1 MSARVYKPAGSDSFG
16 DTEQPLSLSCMY
28 RFILTL
34 LLGCLGISTTV
45 AQFSIATPSN
55 RVVYQRTAQNNAA
68 VPIAGSCPQQAT
80 RIEAQAV
87 PIGGGQ
93 GTATTWQIV
102 DSTPQNGFFQGTLTL
117 RGGWYRLEVRVWA
130 GNNQIANGSVDRVG
144 VGEVFIVAGQSN
156 AAGGFQPTPGAA
168 DDRVSVVDYGDSD
181 LTESNFPLMFSHAD
195 AGRRV
200 GPYNPLYIWGML
212 GDRLAQRLN
221 VPILFYGAAYG
232 GANSNV
238 WRISANG
245 QNPGGQPGAL
255 LFPYR
260 CIGAALE
267 HYVRRTGVRGI
278 LWHQGESDN
287 GFRSEQT
294 YFDNVKTVI
303 NQSRRQSGY
312 GRLPWMISRVS
323 FIDNTTD
330 PNIINAQNRLIREI
344 DQVFAGPDT
353 DDLTGPDNRFDGLH
367 FGGQG
372 LIRLTDRWER
382 SLSNTFFD
390 QSVPNP
396 LVGQSPVVTT
406 GYVLPVGGPTAGQSI
421 SIPYLKNWGYN
432 AGGDQTA
439 QLLNA
444 NGDVLQTLGTGGQNP
459 LVVQLPGSLAS
470 GTYRVRV
477 STANPAMPGTVSPPF
492 SVQGATAQPPT
503 GTPTNAIVGL
513 GYNYDAQTHGF
524 NFLVNADG
532 LVEVRL
538 ERINGP
544 FADTGWYPAS
554 TDNSFTGYT
563 RVRFYP
569 PIVPGQGGVL
579 AGQYR
584 LSARIVGKPDT
595 EMAAVVTLQNGTF
608 PANGTTTPTTTVPTT
623 PTATT
628 PTSPVTDGIR
638 RIGYKYDA
646 PTHGFQLLADAGL
659 PVEVRL
665 ERLDGPFS
673 DNDWQPTVAHTGEGN
688 YPFSRFYAPLS
699 PGVGGVEAGKYRLSA
714 RIMGQP
720 ITAVSVDVVLQ
731 YGIYPAFT
739 ANPATPPTTPTS
751 PTTTAPPTTPPVG
764 TAITKLG
771 YKYDAPT
778 HGFQALA
785 EATSAVE
792 MKLERLD
799 GSFSPSGWGEAVADN
814 SVPGYNFQRSYLP
827 TTPGVGGVEAGK
839 YRLSARLT
847 GYPDSELSVEV
858 ALQYGV
864 FTVYPL
870 QTIARQSAL
879 RMDDLLPRFSGPR
892 FVVPDDCLPRPCLPI
907 QAERIR

>member
-1 MSARVYKPAGSDSFG
+1 
-16 DTEQPLSLSCMY
+16 MY
-28 RFILTL
+28 RFILIV
-34 LLGCLGISTTV
+34 LLGYLGVSTAV

-55 RVVYQRTAQNNAA
+55 RVVYQRTAQNDAA
-68 VPIAGSCPQQAT
+68 VPIAGRCPQQAT

-87 PIGGGQ
+87 PIGNGQ
-93 GTATTWQIV
+93 GSPSGWVTV
-102 DSTPQNGFFQGTLTL
+102 DSNPQNGFFQGMIIL
-117 RGGWYRLEVRVWA
+117 RGGWYRLDVRVWA
-130 GNNQIANGSVDRVG
+130 GNDQIASGSVDRVG

-245 QNPGGQPGAL
+245 QNPGGSPGAL

-287 GFRSEQT
+287 GYQSEQA

-303 NQSRRQSGY
+303 NQSRQQSGF
-312 GRLPWMISRVS
+312 GRLPWMVSRVS
-323 FIDNTTD
+323 FINNTTD
-330 PNIINAQNRLIREI
+330 PNIINAQNRLIQQL
-344 DQVFAGPDT
+344 DQVFAGPAT
-353 DDLTGPDNRFDGLH
+353 DDLIGPDNRFDGLH

-372 LIRLTDRWER
+372 LTRLTDRWDQ
-382 SLSNTFFD
+382 SLSSSFFS

-396 LVGQSPVVTT
+396 LVGQPPVVTT
-406 GYVLPVGGPTAGQSI
+406 GYVLPVGGPTAGQAI

-432 AGGDQTA
+432 VGGDQTA

-459 LVVQLPGSLAS
+459 LVMQLPGSLAT

-477 STANPAMPGTVSPPF
+477 STTNPATPGTVSPPF
-492 SVQGATAQPPT
+492 SVQGTTSQPPT
-503 GTPTNAIVGL
+503 TTPANTIASL
-513 GYNYDAQTHGF
+513 GYKYDAPTHGF

-532 LVEVRL
+532 AVEVRL
-538 ERINGP
+538 ERVDGP
-544 FADTGWYPAS
+544 FSDTGWYPAS
-554 TDNSFTGYT
+554 PDNSFTGYN
-563 RVRFYP
+563 RMRFYP
-569 PIVPGQGGVL
+569 PITPGQGGVL

-584 LSARIVGKPDT
+584 LSARIIGLPDT

-608 PANGTTTPTTTVPTT
+608 PANGTTTPTTTNPPTT
-623 PTATT
+623 PTT
-628 PTSPVTDGIR
+628 PTVADGIR
-638 RIGYKYDA
+638 RMGYKYDA
-646 PTHGFQLLADAGL
+646 PTHGFQLLVDAGL
-659 PVEVRL
+659 SVEVRL
-665 ERLDGPFS
+665 ERLDGPFA
-673 DNDWQPTVAHTGEGN
+673 DNNWQPATAHTGEGD

-714 RIMGQP
+714 RITGQP

-739 ANPATPPTTPTS
+739 ADPTTTPTTPTS
-751 PTTTAPPTTPPVG
+751 PTITTPPATTG
-764 TAITKLG
+764 AAITKLG
-771 YKYDAPT
+771 YKYDVPT

-785 EATSAVE
+785 DATSSVE
-792 MKLERLD
+792 IKLERLD
-799 GSFSPSGWGEAVADN
+799 GPFSPSDWGAAVANN
-814 SVPGYNFQRSYLP
+814 SVPGYGFQRFYAP
-827 TTPGVGGVEAGK
+827 ITPGVGGVEAGK
-839 YRLSARLT
+839 YRITARLAGQPNT
-847 GYPDSELSVEV
+847 ELSVEV
-858 ALQYGV
+858 TLQYGV

-870 QTIARQSAL
+870 QTIARQSSV
-879 RMDDLLPRFSGPR
+879 RMDDLLPKFSAPR
-892 FVVPDDCLPRPCLPI
+892 FVAFDNCPPAPCIPI
-907 QAERIR
+907 RVERVR

>member
-1 MSARVYKPAGSDSFG
+1 MH
-16 DTEQPLSLSCMY
+16 
-28 RFILTL
+28 RFLLTI
-34 LLGCLGISTTV
+34 LLGYLGVGTTV
-45 AQFSIATPSN
+45 AQFSIATPAN

-68 VPIAGSCPQQAT
+68 VPIAGSCPKQAT
-80 RIEAQAV
+80 RVEAQAV
-87 PIGGGQ
+87 TIGSGQ
-93 GTATTWQIV
+93 GSAVTWQTI
-102 DSTPQNGFFQGTLTL
+102 DSNPQNGFFQGTITL
-117 RGGWYRLEVRVWA
+117 SGGWYRLEVRAWA
-130 GNNQIANGSVDRVG
+130 GNDQIAAGSVDRLG

-245 QNPGGQPGAL
+245 QNPGGQPGSL

-267 HYVRRTGVRGI
+267 HYVRRTGIRGI

-287 GFRSEQT
+287 GFQSEQA
-294 YFDNVKTVI
+294 YFDNVKTVVE
-303 NQSRRQSGY
+303 QARQQSGLA
-312 GRLPWMISRVS
+312 RLPWMVSRVS
-323 FIDNTTD
+323 FINNTTD
-330 PNIINAQNRLIREI
+330 ANIINAQNRLIREI
-344 DQVFAGPDT
+344 DQVFAGPAT

-372 LIRLTDRWER
+372 LTRLTDRWEQ
-382 SLSNTFFD
+382 SLSSSFFD

-396 LVGQSPVVTT
+396 LSGQPPVVTT
-406 GYVLPVGGPTAGQSI
+406 GYVLPVGGPTAGQSV
-421 SIPYLKNWGYN
+421 SIPYLKNQGYN
-432 AGGDQTA
+432 VTGEQTA
-439 QLLNA
+439 QLLTVT
-444 NGDVLQTLGTGGQNP
+444 GDVLQTLGTGGQNP
-459 LVVQLPGSLAS
+459 LVVALPGSLAT

-477 STANPAMPGTVSPPF
+477 STNNPATPGTVSPPF
-492 SVQGATAQPPT
+492 RVQATTGQPPT
-503 GTPTNAIVGL
+503 TTPTNTVVSL
-513 GYNYDAQTHGF
+513 GYKYDAPTHGF

-532 LVEVRL
+532 PVEVRL
-538 ERINGP
+538 ECIGGA
-544 FADTGWYPAS
+544 FADTGWYAAGS
-554 TDNSFTGYT
+554 DNTYAGYT
-563 RVRFYP
+563 RMRYYP
-569 PIVPGQGGVL
+569 PTTPGQGGVL

-584 LSARIVGKPDT
+584 LSARIVGQPDT
-595 EMAAVVTLQNGTF
+595 EKAAVVTLQNGTF
-608 PANGTTTPTTTVPTT
+608 AATGTTTPTTTPTSPTVTTPTT
-623 PTATT
+623 PTAVV
-628 PTSPVTDGIR
+628 PTVPVADGIR
-638 RIGYKYDA
+638 QIGYKYDA
-646 PTHGFQLLADAGL
+646 PTHGFQLLVDAGL

-673 DNDWQPTVAHTGEGN
+673 DNSWQSAVGYTGEGG
-688 YPFSRFYAPLS
+688 YLFQRFYSPLS

-714 RIMGQP
+714 RITGQP

-739 ANPATPPTTPTS
+739 ANPTTPPVSPTITTPPTTPVTPSVS
-751 PTTTAPPTTPPVG
+751 P
-764 TAITKLG
+764 AITKLG

-785 EATSAVE
+785 DATSAIE
-792 MKLERLD
+792 IKLDRLD
-799 GSFSPSGWGEAVADN
+799 GPFSPSNWGAASAN
-814 SVPGYNFQRSYLP
+814 SSVPGYGFQRFYTP
-827 TTPGVGGVEAGK
+827 VTPGVGGVEAGK

-847 GYPDSELSVEV
+847 GLPNSELSVEV
-858 ALQYGV
+858 TLQYGV

-870 QTIARQSAL
+870 QTIARQSAV
-879 RMDDLLPRFSGPR
+879 RMDDLLPQFSVPR
-892 FVVPDDCLPRPCLPI
+892 FVVADECPSPGCVPI
-907 QAERIR
+907 QATRVR